1 MQKTGSYTD
10 KSVSSVH
17 VNRIEFV
24 RYARA
29 LKLFVYV
36 WNKIKQICVESAVS
50 APSTMLRAFAAECQR
65 LQHGV
70 CSYRSIF
77 CCRHRR
83 SASSM
88 LPIDWTNGRTPNRY
102 INAKQ
107 RQQMSQ
113 EPFVLHLFYFILDVR
128 ACLKPGLR
136 VGCPYV
142 ATVTHRLAAPFIY
155 IRRPRFRDTD
165 IQLLLPVFSPLLL
178 CCLSLIYPVMDKS

>member
-1 MQKTGSYTD
+1 VLNLLCQ
-10 KSVSSVH
+10 
-17 VNRIEFV
+17 RPA
-24 RYARA
+24 RCYAR
-29 LKLFVYV
+29 LL
-36 WNKIKQICVESAVS
+36 
-50 APSTMLRAFAAECQR
+50 L
-65 LQHGV
+65 
-70 CSYRSIF
+70 
-77 CCRHRR
+77 
-83 SASSM
+83 SASACSTASVA
-88 LPIDWTNGRTPNRY
+88 IDRYLLQTPALSIKHAADRRDRQTNGRTPNRY

-142 ATVTHRLAAPFIY
+142 AMVTHRLAAPFIY